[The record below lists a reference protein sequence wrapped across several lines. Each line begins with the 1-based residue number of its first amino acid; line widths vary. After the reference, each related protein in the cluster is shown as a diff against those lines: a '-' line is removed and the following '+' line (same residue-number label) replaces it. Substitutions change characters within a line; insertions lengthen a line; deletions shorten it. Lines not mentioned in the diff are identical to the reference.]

1 MTSKVFSLDTQP
13 GVQRDGTLFDKNYY
27 TDGRWVRFQRGRP
40 RKIGGYRM
48 LSDQLTGPSRG
59 MWSNATNGINQIF
72 SGYSGGLQELV
83 IDNNGNGQG
92 IQNFTLSNFT
102 ASANNLWQ
110 FDGFYD
116 VGGNGVGSIVAH
128 PGQNLA
134 AVDGSV
140 NTPVLIGDID
150 GTTMSKIGVFT
161 ASITGNNTNVVTL
174 AAANVLVGVGQ
185 TMTGTNVP
193 ANTIVVGVN
202 TISVTVSN
210 VVPSGT
216 ITATFDNNVDVSGGV
231 VSLHPYVFVYG
242 NNGFLKNCSAGNPSN
257 WVGLDANEVNVATG
271 KIVQGLA
278 VRGGSNSP
286 SGLFWSLDSLI
297 RVSYIGGAGT
307 PPQFWRYETVSGQT
321 SIMSSQS
328 AIEYDGIFYWCGVD
342 RFMLYGGT
350 VKEIP
355 NDFNQNYF
363 FDNLNYSQRQKVWVT
378 KVPRYG
384 EIWWHY
390 PRGTSTECNDAV
402 IFNVRAQVW
411 YDAGQALGARRSA
424 GYFSMV
430 FPYPIMAQSTTIPST
445 QVFVGDYTTV
455 SGSVWLNADFASTL
469 ADPLQVITGTNIAAN
484 TTVVSVVSNSLKTIG
499 ALTGGS
505 SYTPGTYN
513 ATALSGGG
521 GFGATA
527 NIVVDGTGS
536 VTSVTIVNRGSGYV
550 IGAVLT
556 ATIPGG
562 AGFSVPVSEVYVQSI
577 QMSIAATGSGTQTLT
592 FSSPLNRIRVY
603 QHEYGVNEVTGQDSA
618 AIESYF
624 ETNDLGWVSGGPA
637 APAPIP
643 GQSGVAGDNKWLRLE
658 RVEPDFV
665 QTGDMSLV
673 VTGRPYAQSAD
684 ATSGPYVFGPD
695 TGKID
700 MKEQRR
706 ELRLRFVS
714 NVVNG
719 NYQLGKVLLSGD
731 VGDVRGY

>member
-1 MTSKVFSLDTQP
+1 MTKKVFSLDTQP
-13 GVQRDGTLFDKNYY
+13 GVQRDGTLFDKNFY

-102 ASANNLWQ
+102 ANANNLWQ

-116 VGGNGVGSIVAH
+116 VGGSGVGSIVAH

-140 NTPVLIGDID
+140 NTPVLIGDIN

-174 AAANVLVGVGQ
+174 AAANPLVGVGQ

-193 ANTIVVGVN
+193 ADTVVLGVN
-202 TISVTVSN
+202 TTSVTVSK

-216 ITATFDNNVDVSGGV
+216 VTATFDNNVDVSGGV

-328 AIEYDGIFYWCGVD
+328 AIEYDGVYYWCGVD

-378 KVPRYG
+378 KVPRFG
-384 EIWWHY
+384 EIWWFY

-402 IFNVRAQVW
+402 IFNVRSGVW

-445 QVFVGDYTTV
+445 QVFVNSFTTV
-455 SGSVWLNADFASTL
+455 SGSVWLNADFASPL
-469 ADPLQVITGTNIAAN
+469 ADPLQVITGTNVAAN
-484 TTVVSVVSNSLKTIG
+484 TTVVSVVSNSLKTLG

-527 NIVVDGTGS
+527 NIVVGGGGS

-592 FSSPLNRIRVY
+592 FSSPSNRIRVY
-603 QHEYGVNEVTGQDSA
+603 QHEYGVNEVTGQDAS

-643 GQSGVAGDNKWLRLE
+643 GQAGVAGDNKWLRLE

-673 VTGRPYAQSAD
+673 ITGRPYAQSAD

-706 ELRLRFVS
+706 EMRLRFVS

>member
-1 MTSKVFSLDTQP
+1 MTKKVFSLDTQP
-13 GVQRDGTLFDKNYY
+13 GVQRDGTLFDKNFY

-116 VGGNGVGSIVAH
+116 VGGDGVGSIVAH

-134 AVDGSV
+134 AIDSAE

-161 ASITGNNTNVVTL
+161 ASITGNNTDVVTL

-185 TMTGTNVP
+185 LMTGTGVP
-193 ANTIVVGVN
+193 ADTVVLGVN
-202 TISVTVSN
+202 TTSVTVSR

-216 ITATFDNNVDVSGGV
+216 ITATFDNKVDVSGGV
-231 VSLHPYVFVYG
+231 VSLHPYIFVYG

-257 WVGLDANEVNVATG
+257 WVGLDSNEVNVATG

-297 RVSYIGGAGT
+297 RVSYIGGSGT
-307 PPQFWRYETVSGQT
+307 PPQFWRYETVSGQS

-328 AIEYDGIFYWCGVD
+328 VVEYDGIYYWCGVD
-342 RFMLYGGT
+342 RFLLYGGT

-363 FDNLNYSQRQKVWVT
+363 FDNLNYSQRQKVWAT
-378 KVPRYG
+378 KVPRFG
-384 EIWWHY
+384 EIWWFY

-402 IFNVRAQVW
+402 IFNVRSGAW

-484 TTVVSVVSNSLKTIG
+484 TTVVSVVSNSLKTVG

-527 NIVVDGTGS
+527 NIVVGGGGS

-637 APAPIP
+637 APAPVP
-643 GQSGVAGDNKWLRLE
+643 GQAGVAGDNKWLRLE

-673 VTGRPYAQSAD
+673 ITGRPYAQSAD

-706 ELRLRFVS
+706 EMRLRFVS